1 MTKILEMA
9 PVSMLGARPTR
20 RLTPALATGPD
31 CSTLIPERQRSR
43 PAMIPSSSP
52 ATSSPSPQERHNSP
66 SARAFA
72 RKTFRIDNPE
82 LYERIRLSVQKACPA
97 WLSHESDDLTQKAMI
112 RLMERAKKEDAHEGF
127 CATYIYR
134 AAHNTVIDEVR
145 KRRREV
151 LVQDPEPAMNADRS
165 VATPV
170 APTPS
175 DHLRDGRLRQA
186 IFHCLGKIRAERRI
200 AISMKLQG
208 HSTIDIARLLD
219 WNCKRVE
226 NMTSRGRQDLRVCLQ
241 KKGITGTCHS

>member
-1 MTKILEMA
+1 M
-9 PVSMLGARPTR
+9 
-20 RLTPALATGPD
+20 
-31 CSTLIPERQRSR
+31 
-43 PAMIPSSSP
+43 
-52 ATSSPSPQERHNSP
+52 PQEWHANQSE
-66 SARAFA
+66 RAFT

-82 LYERIRLSVQKACPA
+82 LYERIRLSIQKACPA
-97 WLSHESDDLTQKAMI
+97 WLSHESDDLTHKAML
-112 RLMERAKKEDAHEGF
+112 RLMERANKEEEHEGF

-151 LVQDPEPAMNADRS
+151 LVQDLEPAISTESSAC
-165 VATPV
+165 APV
-170 APTPS
+170 APTPC

-208 HSTIDIARLLD
+208 HSTNEIARFLD
-219 WNCKRVE
+219 WNSKRVE

-241 KKGITGTCHS
+241 KKGITGTCHR